1 MLKRFT
7 AGTPCGARP
16 RAELHIAPFQ
26 GPSPCNLR
34 GAIRPVGLRTPVIQ
48 PDAKQNYVRKD
59 ADVLCRCS
67 AGAGASIQP
76 DAGSNKS
83 GGPLPWIVLG
93 LAGVAL
99 GLYILSEPGQ
109 ALKELV
115 ANGPLGKSGF
125 LAAFSLI
132 FLSEIGDKTFFIAA
146 LLAMKIGKWM
156 SFFGSVSALAVMTVI
171 SVSIGAIFSRVP
183 DALKSSI
190 PVGELA
196 GIALLV
202 FFGVKT
208 LRDGLA
214 QPTDGGSASDDELAD
229 AESAVQQVEG
239 GKTKRQSPLSVFI
252 EVATL
257 IFLAEW
263 GDRSMLATIAL
274 GAAQNPV
281 GVAVGAIGGHAIAT
295 GIAVLGGGIAS
306 KYVSE
311 RTVNIV
317 SGVLFLLFA
326 AATAF
331 SMF

>member
-1 MLKRFT
+1 MMT
-7 AGTPCGARP
+7 
-16 RAELHIAPFQ
+16 
-26 GPSPCNLR
+26 
-34 GAIRPVGLRTPVIQ
+34 
-48 PDAKQNYVRKD
+48 
-59 ADVLCRCS
+59 
-67 AGAGASIQP
+67 
-76 DAGSNKS
+76 
-83 GGPLPWIVLG
+83 
-93 LAGVAL
+93 
-99 GLYILSEPGQ
+99 EPGQ
-109 ALKELV
+109 ALKDVLV
-115 ANGPLGKSGF
+115 NGPLGKSGF

-156 SFFGSVSALAVMTVI
+156 SFFGSLSALSVMTVI
-171 SVSIGAIFSRVP
+171 SVSIGAVFSRVP

-208 LRDGLA
+208 LRDGLK
-214 QPTDGGSASDDELAD
+214 QPEEGASSSDEELSE
-229 AESAVQQVEG
+229 AETAVQSVDAG
-239 GKTKRQSPLSVFI
+239 GKGKKDSLLAVFF

-281 GVAVGAIGGHAIAT
+281 GVAVGAIAGHAIAT
-295 GIAVLGGGIAS
+295 GIAVLGGAIAS

-311 RTVNIV
+311 RTVNLI
-317 SGVLFLLFA
+317 SGVLFLVFA

-331 SMF
+331 SML

>member
-1 MLKRFT
+1 M
-7 AGTPCGARP
+7 
-16 RAELHIAPFQ
+16 
-26 GPSPCNLR
+26 
-34 GAIRPVGLRTPVIQ
+34 
-48 PDAKQNYVRKD
+48 
-59 ADVLCRCS
+59 
-67 AGAGASIQP
+67 
-76 DAGSNKS
+76 
-83 GGPLPWIVLG
+83 
-93 LAGVAL
+93 
-99 GLYILSEPGQ
+99 LSEPGQ
-109 ALKELV
+109 ALRVLLLD
-115 ANGPLGKSGF
+115 GPLGRSGF
-125 LAAFSLI
+125 FAAFSLI

-171 SVSIGAIFSRVP
+171 SVSIGAVFSRVP

-196 GIALLV
+196 GVALLV

-214 QPTDGGSASDDELAD
+214 RPAQGEGSASDDELAG
-229 AESAVQQVEG
+229 AEEAVQAVEG
-239 GKTKRQSPLSVFI
+239 GEAKRASPLAVFI

-281 GVAVGAIGGHAIAT
+281 GVAVGAIGGHAVAT
-295 GIAVLGGGIAS
+295 GIAVLGGAIAS

-311 RTVNIV
+311 RTVNII
-317 SGVLFLLFA
+317 SGLLFLLFA
-326 AATAF
+326 AATVF
-331 SMF
+331 SMFH